1 MLHRRI
7 QVEGQRHIRHA
18 PSARLAKRIS
28 NVRRID
34 KKITL
39 TGGGDPVSVIL
50 VDWIAGRRSASQS
63 ISEERWEEERAS
75 SEFFSMGG
83 SERECFRRHLMIGI

>member
-1 MLHRRI
+1 
-7 QVEGQRHIRHA
+7 
-18 PSARLAKRIS
+18 
-28 NVRRID
+28 
-34 KKITL
+34 
-39 TGGGDPVSVIL
+39 VSVIL

-75 SEFFSMGG
+75 SEFFSMRG